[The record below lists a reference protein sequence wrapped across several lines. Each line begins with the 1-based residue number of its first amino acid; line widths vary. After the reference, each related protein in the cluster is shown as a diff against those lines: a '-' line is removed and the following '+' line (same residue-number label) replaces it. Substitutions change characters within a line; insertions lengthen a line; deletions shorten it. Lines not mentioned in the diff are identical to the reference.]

1 MHYVCLTEITK
12 NNHNLSSFKT
22 IFMALR
28 SKNVSLII
36 NVLAVNC
43 NLTWLQQWLWQIQLD
58 NDRIGM
64 SLNIS
69 ERVHLKG
76 NIIYIITN
84 TIVGTKYTRRHI
96 PRILS
101 NSCVSQ
107 QSQVL
112 QQSFLY
118 FCLPLKT
125 PS

>member
-1 MHYVCLTEITK
+1 
-12 NNHNLSSFKT
+12 
-22 IFMALR
+22 MALR

-43 NLTWLQQWLWQIQLD
+43 NLTWLQQWSWQIQLD

-84 TIVGTKYTRRHI
+84 TIVGTKYTSATHSQNFVEFMRESTVTSTPAI
-96 PRILS
+96 ISALLS
-101 NSCVSQ
+101 SSEDA
-107 QSQVL
+107 
-112 QQSFLY
+112 
-118 FCLPLKT
+118 
-125 PS
+125 